1 MESEIQKE
9 LRVLEGREREDESR
23 FSQSQTELDRQIIEL
38 KRRQDSLQRQMD
50 AKQAQLCELVEA
62 GQSMDHNQ
70 SFGCLSEQPPDS
82 AKIREVDLDLK
93 IQIERVMSLK

>member
-1 MESEIQKE
+1 
-9 LRVLEGREREDESR
+9 
-23 FSQSQTELDRQIIEL
+23 
-38 KRRQDSLQRQMD
+38 MD
-50 AKQAQLCELVEA
+50 AKQALLCELVEA